1 MGKVIAEDAL
11 RNDFKRIPKVEECAW
26 RDGHLSECIA
36 HCSMCHGFWL
46 STPPSSRCTARRRG
60 LISSNLNNP
69 GRPSHS
75 YQTYLMASLRLM
87 MGAAVHAGN
96 EHTS

>member
-1 MGKVIAEDAL
+1 MHCPLLDVPWILAIDATVKPL
-11 RNDFKRIPKVEECAW
+11 YGTQ
-26 RDGHLSECIA
+26 DG
-36 HCSMCHGFWL
+36 
-46 STPPSSRCTARRRG
+46 G